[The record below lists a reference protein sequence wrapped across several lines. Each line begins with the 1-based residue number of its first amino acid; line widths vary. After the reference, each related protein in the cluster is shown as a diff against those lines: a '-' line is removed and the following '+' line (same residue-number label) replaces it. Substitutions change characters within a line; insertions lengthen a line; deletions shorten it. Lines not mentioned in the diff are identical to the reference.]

1 MKKTLL
7 SLGTAA
13 LLGLASASASAALTN
28 VGGVVWDPDAVNAF
42 PSAIDFTG
50 KGSVFE
56 NSVNPDLGV
65 THVTGWGAISNFN
78 SQAIGGNQTSFCPGC
93 ELTYTFDMDLVSIT
107 PTSGSSANFEFG
119 NLVVSVYRDYANDF
133 ANTFATAGNGALWLE
148 LTLHPSTFLN
158 GTGTDIGT
166 GSDKGTGVADLDAT
180 GGLAMTNFDTNT
192 RIGGSDVTFTSDFQ
206 PDGNLPAK
214 NLTGN
219 ITLRGNTIPEPGSLA
234 LLGLGLAG
242 LSFAQRRRSSK

>member
-13 LLGLASASASAALTN
+13 LLGLASASAFATPIN
-28 VGGVVWDPDAVNAF
+28 VGGVVWDPDSTNAF
-42 PSAIDFTG
+42 PSAIDFTS
-50 KGSVFE
+50 KGTVFE
-56 NSVNPDLGV
+56 NSVAPVPGSV
-65 THVTGWGAISNFN
+65 VTGWGLITTFN
-78 SQAIGGNQTSFCPGC
+78 SALPSNLFCPGC
-93 ELTYTFDMDLVSIT
+93 ELTYKFTMDLVAIT
-107 PTSGSSANFEFG
+107 PTSGSSANFAFE

-133 ANTFATAGNGALWLE
+133 SNTLASASNGALWLE
-148 LTLHPSTFLN
+148 LTLHPGTFLN

-166 GSDKGTGVADLDAT
+166 GSDKGTGAADLDAT
-180 GGLAMTNFDTNT
+180 GGLAKGNFDTNT

-206 PDGNLPAK
+206 PDGENTG

-234 LLGLGLAG
+234 LLGLGIAG
-242 LSFAQRRRSSK
+242 LGLAQRRRRLVK